1 MALCLHSQESKGNV
15 TVRLN
20 DSPTPALVVQ
30 ATLNVTNCKRLNV
43 TAQIHGYHASIAS
56 QLSSDPMLAEIFG
69 EDIFKSKSF
78 ALIYAHNETR
88 SEKHYISLGERQAN
102 DTLLKVEEQIVTKD
116 FNSFPECEISYDN
129 PNAFI
134 TRIQFVFNVS

>member
-1 MALCLHSQESKGNV
+1 MQAI
-15 TVRLN
+15 
-20 DSPTPALVVQ
+20 VVQ

-43 TAQIHGYHASIAS
+43 TAQIYGYHASIAS

-88 SEKHYISLGERQAN
+88 SEKHYISLGQRQP
-102 DTLLKVEEQIVTKD
+102 DDVLLRVEEKTVTKD
-116 FNSFPECEISYDN
+116 FNSFPESEISYDN
-129 PNAFI
+129 PSAFI
-134 TRIQFVFNVS
+134 TRVQFVFNVSAMEKFQ